1 MWFVVSLHI
10 LLFRVTD
17 QIRSP
22 LDDKQLV
29 LENLV
34 LEKPVE
40 VRASRT
46 CRSTGERG
54 AFVLKPELN
63 FRLPLGVSFF
73 AGQNCTR
80 EVPVRVVPWLDSV
93 NPINGSQIFVY
104 LAAFKLER
112 RPNANGLEVCSHSE
126 LGTTFICQLEPSP
139 EREGMSAFL
148 RHVPGVTEQ
157 QLESLRELE
166 VKCPSGLTDFMLVA
180 LLLSLLLV
188 VLVTVD
194 LLWDLKSKEPSCEP
208 QDVKVESES
217 VKSADA
223 LVMPK
228 PINIFKDGALQVL
241 RFATLTISLQA
252 VVLNKIKLE
261 ASSRT
266 VFFAVFWPCTF
277 GFAGTIRIL
286 QTTCQVL
293 LSQAALSHGVCLT
306 KPAKA
311 LRYDYFTGLGTL
323 VLVCCVGWA
332 LASLG
337 LYALLVLLVGLFA
350 GPALSIASE
359 VQKAWGQENAIA
371 EAEGSHK
378 LLGLRVLFHD
388 KDSVKTTLL
397 EEMLAQGTVKAV
409 PFSAVVF
416 AGRRNNDIMQ
426 ALAGPAEGTEGTGSF
441 NLVRDVRW
449 QRRVVRQLTGST
461 AGFWILP
468 VLAAAA
474 AVMLGSTADKMV
486 FYLCSQPALTQLSL
500 ASAEELRFDSWG
512 PRFAVQL
519 DASHKQ
525 VYLQAAAAESITRS
539 VWIEERPAIFP
550 QRSSTLKSVS
560 IHQQVPQEVK
570 LGVAGLRATEANY
583 SIMFSPAATFPSSI
597 KISVNSDSHA
607 RPYDY
612 CMPWGEIPG
621 AVISIPTLDPDLPLR
636 MEVFL
641 TDFEVGVPLPCQHS
655 LSQTN
660 STYSTF
666 CFKEELP
673 RSRDSAKLLDACQ
686 VNNDPHACQV
696 LCLEICQRKPQCLAA
711 FPATAGCYFAEKL
724 GTTECSG
731 ADHQHRH
738 WLNRTV
744 SGELCQVASSLNCI
758 QASQTN
764 RWSLVFE
771 LVPIWLDRKADLK
784 LFLYLSQGDEAL
796 ASVSETLHL
805 RDGLDAPAPLDVLV
819 AVRAWNGTGEEPV
832 ESHVALQADGSVE
845 VTLSRFDPVRDVW
858 MYIAPLVNDPQYVVD
873 WPPEQL
879 VEEVYGPH
887 DLIFAECKYSD
898 FLRERFQL
906 CGNRLGSG
914 WPTNVGKVLL
924 PQFAPEELTA
934 AYFQLKGRDELREEH
949 YAPRNI
955 RVKLQGVRH
964 ASEWVTSPQSPC
976 SMSLDVAD
984 PHTTAV
990 NSIAVSAGLWCTF
1003 INQGCSEV
1011 SLTTHTTNQTIL
1023 LEKYL
1028 SGVGM
1033 RSALQ
1038 KLHEPDSSQEFT
1050 RLTAGW
1056 RVDADFLMKVLHC
1069 AWRAGRANSMGW
1081 MSTADWQ
1088 PCQGSKHGPTSLCS
1102 RSLQEIFPPGQGELN
1117 VKELLKVMQGGYN
1130 PWVLHSFLSGGTPL
1144 DADLLARTCSKF
1156 DRASP
1161 SLAVERMAA
1170 LLSTAARF
1178 QSCEVTL
1185 LLLRECL
1192 SKLHFTRSN
1201 MLQIATA
1208 LWVVVSE
1215 EDAGRA
1221 AVHMQAFL
1229 WHPLLAEV
1237 LADSVANLGCVPCA
1251 KLVASQWQEVVMRTG
1266 ALAPSHLHRPRAC
1279 NFDFSDALKM
1289 HAALEIAP
1297 ATRCKS
1303 ATVTSYGTWRTTQ
1316 QLQLGL
1322 AVEKL
1327 LRALGQDMGRTSKN
1341 AQRQVLEEIYLVNLF
1356 PKNFE
1361 AAATV
1366 ANLVL
1371 PAVHTIRIRRS
1382 ANAAAGLRALLQ
1394 GAIYPKLE
1402 KICLGEQRMS
1412 GDELEQALSGRELRR
1427 LRLEM
1432 LELGETGAVHLGRLL
1447 AKMPSLQQLDVIES
1461 GISDAGLDA
1470 FCGAV
1475 RQGSGLGLRGLD
1487 LTENPLGQSKGGGL
1501 ALAKLLSAVPLEKL
1515 RLPTLSETFLEELAT
1530 AQISSLQDVA
1540 IRTQSFSSLDATR
1553 LKQLLLRNPRLRRF
1567 NLASLAFS
1575 EGSLG
1580 HICQA

>member
-1 MWFVVSLHI
+1 
-10 LLFRVTD
+10 
-17 QIRSP
+17 
-22 LDDKQLV
+22 
-29 LENLV
+29 
-34 LEKPVE
+34 
-40 VRASRT
+40 
-46 CRSTGERG
+46 
-54 AFVLKPELN
+54 
-63 FRLPLGVSFF
+63 
-73 AGQNCTR
+73 
-80 EVPVRVVPWLDSV
+80 
-93 NPINGSQIFVY
+93 
-104 LAAFKLER
+104 
-112 RPNANGLEVCSHSE
+112 
-126 LGTTFICQLEPSP
+126 
-139 EREGMSAFL
+139 
-148 RHVPGVTEQ
+148 
-157 QLESLRELE
+157 
-166 VKCPSGLTDFMLVA
+166 
-180 LLLSLLLV
+180 
-188 VLVTVD
+188 
-194 LLWDLKSKEPSCEP
+194 
-208 QDVKVESES
+208 
-217 VKSADA
+217 
-223 LVMPK
+223 
-228 PINIFKDGALQVL
+228 
-241 RFATLTISLQA
+241 
-252 VVLNKIKLE
+252 
-261 ASSRT
+261 
-266 VFFAVFWPCTF
+266 
-277 GFAGTIRIL
+277 
-286 QTTCQVL
+286 
-293 LSQAALSHGVCLT
+293 
-306 KPAKA
+306 
-311 LRYDYFTGLGTL
+311 
-323 VLVCCVGWA
+323 
-332 LASLG
+332 
-337 LYALLVLLVGLFA
+337 
-350 GPALSIASE
+350 
-359 VQKAWGQENAIA
+359 
-371 EAEGSHK
+371 
-378 LLGLRVLFHD
+378 
-388 KDSVKTTLL
+388 
-397 EEMLAQGTVKAV
+397 
-409 PFSAVVF
+409 
-416 AGRRNNDIMQ
+416 
-426 ALAGPAEGTEGTGSF
+426 
-441 NLVRDVRW
+441 
-449 QRRVVRQLTGST
+449 
-461 AGFWILP
+461 
-468 VLAAAA
+468 
-474 AVMLGSTADKMV
+474 
-486 FYLCSQPALTQLSL
+486 
-500 ASAEELRFDSWG
+500 
-512 PRFAVQL
+512 
-519 DASHKQ
+519 
-525 VYLQAAAAESITRS
+525 
-539 VWIEERPAIFP
+539 
-550 QRSSTLKSVS
+550 
-560 IHQQVPQEVK
+560 
-570 LGVAGLRATEANY
+570 ANY

-1412 GDELEQALSGRELRR
+1412 
-1427 LRLEM
+1427 
-1432 LELGETGAVHLGRLL
+1432 
-1447 AKMPSLQQLDVIES
+1447 
-1461 GISDAGLDA
+1461 
-1470 FCGAV
+1470 
-1475 RQGSGLGLRGLD
+1475 
-1487 LTENPLGQSKGGGL
+1487 
-1501 ALAKLLSAVPLEKL
+1501 
-1515 RLPTLSETFLEELAT
+1515 
-1530 AQISSLQDVA
+1530 
-1540 IRTQSFSSLDATR
+1540 
-1553 LKQLLLRNPRLRRF
+1553 
-1567 NLASLAFS
+1567 
-1575 EGSLG
+1575 
-1580 HICQA
+1580 